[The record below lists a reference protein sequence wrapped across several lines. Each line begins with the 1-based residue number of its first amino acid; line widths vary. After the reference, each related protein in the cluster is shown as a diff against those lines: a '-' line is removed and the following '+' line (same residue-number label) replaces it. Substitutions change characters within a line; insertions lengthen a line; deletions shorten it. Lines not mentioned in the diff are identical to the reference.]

1 MCPVFS
7 VSWKTT
13 RAGFLPFYLYWI
25 HKCSALERFSLTL
38 WENCSRVTFLQTR
51 ILRRIV
57 LGFLSLLS
65 FFPFFP
71 VIFLPLPHFLKTES
85 TEKLKV
91 RRRNISRYQHFLKF
105 TNKNHTVFLTWLLLR
120 TWGQTIPLFLN
131 FGRRGH
137 PVILL
142 YSAIFIPRILVI
154 FGRKLFYENM
164 FQKIGCPKLQ
174 SRLTVQSKIKA
185 RAEYNQI

>member
-1 MCPVFS
+1 MRPVFS

-25 HKCSALERFSLTL
+25 HKCSVLERFSLTL
-38 WENCSRVTFLQTR
+38 YRKTALE
-51 ILRRIV
+51 
-57 LGFLSLLS
+57 SLFSKIGYWGELFEV
-65 FFPFFP
+65 FFPFFLSFFFFA

-91 RRRNISRYQHFLKF
+91 RRNISLYHHFLKF

-120 TWGQTIPLFLN
+120 TWGQTLQIVFKLWKE
-131 FGRRGH
+131 GY

-164 FQKIGCPKLQ
+164 FRK
-174 SRLTVQSKIKA
+174 
-185 RAEYNQI
+185 